1 MAFFA
6 KPSLI
11 SDDPAFGRDEAAFV
25 VPVHH
30 VPPTAREMRAQAVH
44 RLQVGLFGL
53 AGMLLLV
60 SLANVIMERA
70 QLSDAG
76 SVNAPSVALS
86 STSANDPLVD
96 MGVAPE
102 LPVGNDANAK
112 KPASPPRGR

>member
-1 MAFFA
+1 MALFA
-6 KPSLI
+6 KPSFM
-11 SDDPAFGRDEAAFV
+11 SSRSAQERDEATLA

-30 VPPTAREMRAQAVH
+30 VPPTPREMRAQAVH

-70 QLSDAG
+70 QLSDSSA
-76 SVNAPSVALS
+76 VNAPGPAIS
-86 STSANDPLVD
+86 SAAANDPLVD

-102 LPVGNDANAK
+102 LPVGDGQNAK
-112 KPASPPRGR
+112 KPAPQRAH

>member
-1 MAFFA
+1 MALFA
-6 KPSLI
+6 KPPFMKSR
-11 SDDPAFGRDEAAFV
+11 PAVDRGEAPFV

-30 VPPTAREMRAQAVH
+30 IPPTPREMRAQAVH

-70 QLSDAG
+70 QLSDSAAI
-76 SVNAPSVALS
+76 NAPNTAVS
-86 STSANDPLVD
+86 SSAANDPLVD

-102 LPVGNDANAK
+102 LPVGDGANAK
-112 KPASPPRGR
+112 KPAPQRPH